1 MLFVPCSCW
10 ADDLTTII
18 SYLTH
23 NPHARISMSYDDFT
37 AAFERVRDPLAG
49 PIEQVTTSC
58 SIASRSSSSRRFAV
72 KQGPWQ
78 AHRI

>member
-1 MLFVPCSCW
+1 
-10 ADDLTTII
+10 
-18 SYLTH
+18 
-23 NPHARISMSYDDFT
+23 MSYDDFT

-49 PIEQVTTSC
+49 PIAQVTTSC